1 MQIYVFSPGEDWG
14 GALMDRFAA
23 GCAARGHSVG
33 IRYPGAWRKNEYE
46 PCDCAAL
53 IGLDSTVL
61 TIFEEYRR
69 HDVPVLLIS
78 DGFIMRTGDRMKRYW
93 AVGKNGFHARA
104 DQVSFMVPGD
114 RWQALNVRLK
124 PWKTTGKNIVIAHQF
139 AQVPYYGEHKKE
151 AFPPAI
157 AELQNHT
164 DRPIVFRTHPLEKHW
179 KRTETETPSGC
190 IESTAHT
197 FAEELENAWAVVTY
211 DSNAALEAMIAGVPV
226 FTLGQSMI
234 DACANKDL
242 SKIESPLRPDRQQLM
257 HWIAY
262 TQYNPDEFKAGL
274 PCKILIE
281 NDYALVSEAA
291 TESAH
296 LCPVVHSGEP
306 GPVGI
311 PDEPVKVQVT
321 EQPTQ
326 AKTGEVSKIRLASGE
341 TVDKLDLEAKLAT
354 MKKNYLVRFA
364 DDNYVP
370 VNERHKVAEL
380 RVEICEYLFR
390 QE

>member
-1 MQIYVFSPGEDWG
+1 QKVTMRKLATVAKGAGDYRKLICHG
-14 GALMDRFAA
+14 GAASGWATER
-23 GCAARGHSVG
+23 
-33 IRYPGAWRKNEYE
+33 
-46 PCDCAAL
+46 
-53 IGLDSTVL
+53 ST
-61 TIFEEYRR
+61 
-69 HDVPVLLIS
+69 
-78 DGFIMRTGDRMKRYW
+78 
-93 AVGKNGFHARA
+93 
-104 DQVSFMVPGD
+104 
-114 RWQALNVRLK
+114 
-124 PWKTTGKNIVIAHQF
+124 
-139 AQVPYYGEHKKE
+139 
-151 AFPPAI
+151 
-157 AELQNHT
+157 
-164 DRPIVFRTHPLEKHW
+164 
-179 KRTETETPSGC
+179 RTETETPSGC

-197 FAEELENAWAVVTY
+197 FAEELGNAWAVVTY